1 MPMAKQSNLWCMD
14 MFKKFLLL
22 AVAVLA
28 SASASGQVT
37 WYLQTG
43 GIWGSG
49 EMNNESSYFAGDH
62 SIMHE
67 DYWNESYRQDI
78 KSGYEVA
85 AGLYMQIPVKANRM
99 FIDTGL
105 GWRMKNVVSLRDF
118 YVPEDPKYA
127 EYGNY
132 KILNYQG
139 RMNFLELP
147 VRFGYQLNLNEKNSF
162 QFKLGPY
169 VSYALGTVYKNTP
182 DYFGDTPI
190 EPKQSLSPLSVGL
203 SPSVMYKHRA
213 FSVGATLNT
222 PCFYNGL
229 HSVKST
235 SFNLVIA
242 VHLGSTSGWNL
253 DAIADGL
260 DAASQVMGTVSDTYM
275 QMQMQSDSG
284 DSNYGSSSSDNYNS
298 NYSKSGDDSK
308 GFSLSEQQSYNTD
321 KSTYERY
328 DSQLASHFAGN
339 QTMSDSSV
347 RQAQNKMKQLRKKWE
362 RKGRNFPHSQNE
374 DR

>member
-1 MPMAKQSNLWCMD
+1 ME
-14 MFKKFLLL
+14 MFKKLLLL

-28 SASASGQVT
+28 SASAFGKVT
-37 WYLQTG
+37 WYLQAG

-49 EMNNESSYFAGDH
+49 EMYKNSSYSAGDH
-62 SIMHE
+62 AIIHE
-67 DYWNESYRQDI
+67 DSWNESYSKDI
-78 KSGYEVA
+78 NKGYEVA
-85 AGLYMQIPVKANRM
+85 VGLYMQIPMKVNRM

-105 GWRMKNVVSLRDF
+105 GWRMNNVVSSRDF
-118 YVPEDPKYA
+118 YVPEDPKYM

-169 VSYALGTVYKNTP
+169 VSYALGTVHKNTQE
-182 DYFGDTPI
+182 YFGDTPVV
-190 EPKQSLSPLSVGL
+190 PKQSLSPLSVGL

-229 HSVKST
+229 RAVKST
-235 SFNLVIA
+235 SVNLVIA
-242 VHLGSTSGWNL
+242 VHLGSTSGWNW
-253 DAIADGL
+253 DAITDGL
-260 DAASQVMGTVSDTYM
+260 SAASQVMGAVSDTYM
-275 QMQMQSDSG
+275 QMQSDGGGVSNEGGSNSIGKVRDSNDSG
-284 DSNYGSSSSDNYNS
+284 ASP
-298 NYSKSGDDSK
+298 K
-308 GFSLSEQQSYNTD
+308 GKFNTAEQRKRDQD
-321 KSTYERY
+321 RRIYEKY
-328 DSQLASHFAGN
+328 DSQLSSHFAGN
-339 QTMSDSSV
+339 QRMTPSSV
-347 RQAQNKMKQLRKKWE
+347 AEAQMKMKQLREKWE
-362 RKGRNFPHSQNE
+362 KKGYSFPKSVNE